1 MNVFRKITLVYKVL
15 RWRLNWDWRDI
26 DYAEGKPDHPLFVTP
41 RQAVERFVRDGD
53 FVSVSGLGGNQHA
66 TVLHFALRDVHAETG
81 HPKDLTVMAIGGMGG
96 RGRVPGTIDE
106 VGQPG
111 LCARFVTGHFET
123 FKSVLK
129 LADAGRCELQCL
141 PQGTLSLLIEA
152 QANGEESVLVP
163 TGVGTVFDPEIG
175 RGTPLAGTGAEQW
188 VMKEGA
194 ELRYR
199 IPPITCALIAA
210 PGADREGNIYIENAA
225 MIAEIPELVRA
236 VKRNGGRVIVNV
248 GTIVDHDPKKVF
260 VKAEDVDAVVYYP
273 RTGQCLLRTY
283 DNPWDVLL
291 PHSATPMDEAI
302 EEVRFI
308 NNTLGVTPKRNDAD
322 KATGRLAASIFA
334 EHAWEGALVNIGTGL
349 PEEVCRE
356 IYEGGLLDKI
366 TFFTESGV
374 VGGVPNPGAFFGTAV
389 KPDYMTTSA
398 KVFHRAHE
406 ELDVTCLGTLQVD
419 SLGNVNVSKRGEGAI
434 NYVGPGGFIDFSTSA
449 KMVIFIGAWMA
460 HSKLAIEDGK
470 LKILER
476 GKPKFIEQ
484 VDEITFSGPEA
495 LKAGRKV
502 FYVTNVGVFQL
513 TERGLTLIRVM
524 PGADIQKDIIDFAPA
539 KIVLPE
545 SGDVPVVDRSVVTG
559 KDYSLQLTGSR
570 PKSATPPREP
580 YPPTPAGRD
589 SATRP

>member
-1 MNVFRKITLVYKVL
+1 MNFFRKATLVYKVL
-15 RWRLNWDWRDI
+15 RWRLKWDWRDI
-26 DYAEGKPDHPLFVTP
+26 DYSDGKPDNPLFVTP
-41 RQAVERFVRDGD
+41 RQAIERFVKDSD

-66 TVLHFALRDVHAETG
+66 TILHFALRDVYAATG
-81 HPKDLTVMAIGGMGG
+81 HPKNITVMAIGGMGG

-123 FKSVLK
+123 FKTVLN
-129 LADAGRCELQCL
+129 LADFDQCELQCL

-152 QANGEESVLVP
+152 QANGQDSVLVP

-175 RGTPLAGTGAEQW
+175 RGTPLAGRGAEQW
-188 VMKEGA
+188 VEKEGDQ
-194 ELRYR
+194 LRYR

-210 PGADREGNIYIENAA
+210 PGADAEGDIYIENAA
-225 MIAEIPELVRA
+225 MIAEIPELVQA

-248 GTIVDHDPKKVF
+248 GTIVEHDPQKVF
-260 VKAEDVDAVVYYP
+260 VKSEDVDAIVYYP

-308 NNTLGVTPKRNDAD
+308 NNTLGVTPRRNDAD

-334 EHAWEGALVNIGTGL
+334 ENAWEGALVNIGTGM

-374 VGGVPNPGAFFGTAV
+374 VGGVPNPGAFVGTAV
-389 KPDYMTTSA
+389 KPEYMTTPA
-398 KVFHRAHE
+398 KIFHRAHE

-419 SLGNVNVSKRGEGAI
+419 SKGNVNVSKRGEGAI

-449 KMVIFIGAWMA
+449 KMVIFVGAWMA
-460 HSKLAIEDGK
+460 HSKLSIQDGK
-470 LKILER
+470 LRIIER
-476 GKPKFIEQ
+476 GKTKFIEK

-495 LKAGRKV
+495 LKANRKV

-513 TERGLTLIRVM
+513 TEHGLTLIRVM
-524 PGADIQKDIIDFAPA
+524 PGVDIQTDILDFAPA
-539 KIVLPE
+539 RIVLPE
-545 SGDVPVVDRSVVTG
+545 SGEVPLVDPSVVTG
-559 KDYSLQLTGSR
+559 VGFSLELRGAR
-570 PKSATPPREP
+570 PAS
-580 YPPTPAGRD
+580 PPTPASPHARPVAD
-589 SATRP
+589 DATSPSA